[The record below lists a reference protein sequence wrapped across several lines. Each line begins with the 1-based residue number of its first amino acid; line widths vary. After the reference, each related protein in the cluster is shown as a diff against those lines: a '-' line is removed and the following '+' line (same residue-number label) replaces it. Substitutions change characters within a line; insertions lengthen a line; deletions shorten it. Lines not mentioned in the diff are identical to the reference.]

1 MGGLAGGAQVVGI
14 DVGIT
19 KQRLYQQTNAGAR
32 GDHSV
37 AMQKGIIGHGPGD
50 KALHTQFF
58 SCRFKAHHAACRG
71 RHTDGTAAIAGVR
84 RAQQPPRDLDRRT
97 ARGTT
102 RSAAGIEGIIGM
114 GQAHWFRIHAQTQLR
129 RGGLTDD
136 ARTLLLQGLYKGIAA
151 LGVVG
156 AIDISQCSR
165 HAADIAEILGGED
178 PAAQPASTGG
188 LAVYIQVGET
198 VLLGDKAVQIRAEL
212 FYGKVHGAPV

>member
-14 DVGIT
+14 DVGIA
-19 KQRLYQQTNAGAR
+19 KQRLYQQADAGAR
-32 GDHSV
+32 GDHAV

-58 SCRFKAHHAACRG
+58 SCRFKAHHAAGRG
-71 RHTDGTAAIAGVR
+71 RHSDGTAAIAGVR
-84 RAQQPPRDLDRRT
+84 RAQQPARDLYRRT

-102 RSAAGIEGIIGM
+102 RCAAGIKGIIGM
-114 GQAHWFRIHAQTQLR
+114 GQAHWFRIHAQAQLR

-136 ARTLLLQGLYKGIAA
+136 ARTLLLQGLDEGIAA

-156 AIDISQCSR
+156 AIGISQGR
-165 HAADIAEILGGED
+165 GHAADIAEILGGED
-178 PAAQPASTGG
+178 PAAQPAAAGG
-188 LAVYIQVGET
+188 LAVHIQVGET
-198 VLLGDKAVQIRAEL
+198 VLLGGKAVQIRAEL